1 MTNSSPPE
9 PSPRNRKSGLRR
21 DEVIGVVVAFA
32 TIGSVLYLGMSPKD
46 AGWKFNL
53 GESSNLFGLDQGDN
67 QSGIFS
73 SSGNNQAGNLFR
85 SSPNL
90 IGEEDDGKLDI
101 SASSSVLPKV
111 SADADK
117 LFSSDILPGNEN
129 NNSANQGFS
138 AFPGLVGLG
147 GVASLAG
154 SQYNSAPSTTE
165 TPEGDTTGETG
176 DGAST
181 TAETPEGDTTA
192 GETGDGAS
200 TTAETPEGD
209 TTAGEN
215 GDGASTT
222 AETPEGDTT
231 AGENGDGASTT
242 AETPEGDTT
251 AGENGDGAS
260 TTAETPEDDTTT
272 EEDAPAKVTFSDVAP
287 QHWAQPFIT
296 GLAAKKI
303 VSGFP
308 DSNNFQPDEPVTR
321 AQLARYI
328 EGAGAFDRPKTSN
341 TAQFPDIPPDHWA
354 VSSIDEAVSTGFM
367 KGYSEGNFQPDQRIP
382 RVQALVALATGLE
395 LKPKQNPDQTLQRF
409 QDQDQIPEWARSQ
422 VAAATEAG
430 LVVNYPDLQAL
441 NPNQPATR
449 AEVAAMIY
457 QALVR
462 LGKVQ
467 EAPSDYIVRP

>member
-9 PSPRNRKSGLRR
+9 PSPRNRKSGLKR

-32 TIGSVLYLGMSPKD
+32 TIGSVLYLGMSPKN

-117 LFSSDILPGNEN
+117 LFSSGILPGNEN

-154 SQYNSAPSTTE
+154 SQYNSAPRTT
-165 TPEGDTTGETG
+165 
-176 DGAST
+176 
-181 TAETPEGDTTA
+181 
-192 GETGDGAS
+192 
-200 TTAETPEGD
+200 ETPEGD

-222 AETPEGDTT
+222 AKTPEDDTT
-231 AGENGDGASTT
+231 AGETGDGAPTT

-251 AGENGDGAS
+251 AGENGDGAPTTAETS
-260 TTAETPEDDTTT
+260 GDDTSAGETGDGAPTTAETPEDDTSAGENGGAT
-272 EEDAPAKVTFSDVAP
+272 VTFSDVSP
-287 QHWAQPFIT
+287 QYWAQPFVT
-296 GLAAKKI
+296 GLAGKKI

-308 DSNNFQPDEPVTR
+308 NSSNFEPDKPVTR
-321 AQLARYI
+321 AELARYI
-328 EGAGAFDRPKTSN
+328 EAAFDRSKTTDTVN
-341 TAQFPDIPPDHWA
+341 FPDIPSDHWA
-354 VSSIDEAVSTGFM
+354 ISAIDEAVSTGFM
-367 KGYSEGNFQPDQRIP
+367 RGYAEGNFQPDQRIP

-395 LKPKQNPDQTLQRF
+395 LKPKNDPDQTLQGF
-409 QDQDQIPEWARSQ
+409 QDRDQIPEWAKSQ

-430 LVVNYPDLQAL
+430 LVVNYPDLRAL
-441 NPNQPATR
+441 NPDKPATR
-449 AEVAAMIY
+449 AEVSAMIY

-462 LGKVQ
+462 LGRAQ
-467 EAPSDYIVRP
+467 EVPSDYIVSPR

>member
-73 SSGNNQAGNLFR
+73 SSGNNQAGNLFK
-85 SSPNL
+85 SSPTL
-90 IGEEDDGKLDI
+90 IGEEDDGKPDL
-101 SASSSVLPKV
+101 SATSPVLPKI
-111 SADADK
+111 SADKDK
-117 LFSSDILPGNEN
+117 LLSSGILSGNEN
-129 NNSANQGFS
+129 RNSANQGFS

-154 SQYNSAPSTTE
+154 SQYNLTPS
-165 TPEGDTTGETG
+165 
-176 DGAST
+176 
-181 TAETPEGDTTA
+181 TAETPGD
-192 GETGDGAS
+192 D
-200 TTAETPEGD
+200 TP
-209 TTAGEN
+209 TGEN

-222 AETPEGDTT
+222 AETPGDDTPT
-231 AGENGDGASTT
+231 GENGDGASTT
-242 AETPEGDTT
+242 AETPGDDTPT
-251 AGENGDGAS
+251 GENGDGTS
-260 TTAETPEDDTTT
+260 TTAETPEDDTST

-395 LKPKQNPDQTLQRF
+395 LKPKNNPDQTLQRF
-409 QDQDQIPEWARSQ
+409 QDRDQIPEWARSQ

>member
-73 SSGNNQAGNLFR
+73 SSGNNQAGNLFK
-85 SSPNL
+85 SSPTL
-90 IGEEDDGKLDI
+90 IGEEDDGKLDL
-101 SASSSVLPKV
+101 SATSPVLPKI
-111 SADADK
+111 SADKDK
-117 LFSSDILPGNEN
+117 LSSSDILSGLSGDEN
-129 NNSANQGFS
+129 RNSANQGFS

-154 SQYNSAPSTTE
+154 SQYNLTPSTAE
-165 TPEGDTTGETG
+165 TPSDDTPTGENG
-176 DGAST
+176 DGTSTTAETSGDDTPTGENGDGTSTTAETSEDDTPTGENGEGTST
-181 TAETPEGDTTA
+181 TAETPGD
-192 GETGDGAS
+192 D
-200 TTAETPEGD
+200 TP
-209 TTAGEN
+209 TGEN
-215 GDGASTT
+215 GDGTSTT
-222 AETPEGDTT
+222 DETPG
-231 AGENGDGASTT
+231 
-242 AETPEGDTT
+242 
-251 AGENGDGAS
+251 
-260 TTAETPEDDTTT
+260 DDTST

-395 LKPKQNPDQTLQRF
+395 LKPKNNPDQTLQRF
-409 QDQDQIPEWARSQ
+409 QDRDQIPEWARSQ